1 MPPIVFV
8 KRGHF
13 KVSPFDRLPP
23 DFEIRLKEIL
33 PQRPACIFEPRPYQ
47 SFRINTLKISV
58 AEALSL
64 LNRAKVD
71 FQKVNFCPYAIIV
84 GTSAA
89 RELLNSEL
97 VNDGL
102 LYAQGLE
109 SILAVMVLDPRP
121 HQRVLDLC
129 AAPGSKT
136 SQIAMLMQN
145 KGFLKANEPIRQRRY
160 RLKAVL
166 QLTGAQARISS
177 TDGRRLKEHEV
188 LFDRVLVDAPCSCE
202 GRFKNNEPKSF
213 AYWSLRKIK
222 EMSHKQKGLL
232 LNASRLLGP
241 GGILVYA
248 TCTFAP
254 EENEEV
260 VDWFLRKTEGRFE
273 LTPMHIDGI
282 RTYPCLTQW
291 HKRTYDIRIRDAARI
306 LPDER
311 MEGFFIAKF
320 TKSNYK

>member
-1 MPPIVFV
+1 VTFVIVKDVMP
-8 KRGHF
+8 H
-13 KVSPFDRLPP
+13 DRLPP
-23 DFEIRLKEIL
+23 DFEARLKEIL
-33 PQRPACIFEPRPYQ
+33 PQTPASIFEPRKHQ

-58 AEALSL
+58 EEAHALLSK
-64 LNRAKVD
+64 RGID
-71 FQKVNFCPYAIIV
+71 FQKIGFCPYAVMVEKAVAQEI
-84 GTSAA
+84 
-89 RELLNSEL
+89 LNSDI

-109 SILAVMVLDPRP
+109 SILPVLALDPRP

-145 KGFLKANEPIRQRRY
+145 QGLLRANEPVRQRLY

-166 QLTGAQARISS
+166 QLTGAQAQISS
-177 TDGRRLKEHEV
+177 TDGRRLKVHDGA
-188 LFDRVLVDAPCSCE
+188 FDRILVDAPCSCE
-202 GRFKNNEPKSF
+202 GRFIMNDPKSF
-213 AYWSLRKIK
+213 AYWSVRKIK

-232 LNASRLLGP
+232 LNASRLLSP

-260 VDWFLRKTEGRFE
+260 VDWFLRKTDGRFE
-273 LTPMHIDGI
+273 LAPWKPEGI
-282 RTYPCLTQW
+282 STYPCLAQW
-291 HKRTYDIRIRDAARI
+291 QKRDYDARIREAVRI

-311 MEGFFIAKF
+311 LEGFFIAKF
-320 TKSNYK
+320 INSHYK